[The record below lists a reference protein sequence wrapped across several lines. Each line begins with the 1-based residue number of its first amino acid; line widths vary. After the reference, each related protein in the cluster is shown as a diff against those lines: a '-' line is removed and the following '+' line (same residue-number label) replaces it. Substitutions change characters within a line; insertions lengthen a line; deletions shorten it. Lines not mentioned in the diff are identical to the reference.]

1 MSNRDICVSML
12 DEFSDAQLVNVA
24 AMLRTLKQTIAD
36 AVHSEIPNAE
46 TVAAMQEVDEMIR
59 TGSGQRFQGT
69 AEEFFAM
76 LDAEDAADA

>member
-1 MSNRDICVSML
+1 MSNHDICVSML
-12 DEFSDAQLVNVA
+12 DDFTDAQLVNVA
-24 AMLRTLKQTIAD
+24 AILRTLKQTIAD
-36 AVHSEIPNAE
+36 AVYGEVPNAE
-46 TVAAMQEVDEMIR
+46 TVAAMQEVNEMIR

>member
-1 MSNRDICVSML
+1 MSNRERC
-12 DEFSDAQLVNVA
+12 VA
-24 AMLRTLKQTIAD
+24 ALELVPESKLGYALAYIQGLIAD
-36 AVHSEIPNAE
+36 VTADQEDIPNAV
-46 TVAAMQEVDEMIR
+46 TIAAMQEVNEMIR

>member
-12 DEFSDAQLVNVA
+12 DDFTEAQLVNVA

-36 AVHSEIPNAE
+36 AINSDTPNAE
-46 TVAAMQEVDEMIR
+46 TVAAMQEVNEMIR
-59 TGSGQRFQGT
+59 TGSGQRFKGS
-69 AEEFFAM
+69 AADLFAM